1 MLPQRKKE
9 TTIRPQCNIFP
20 VFTYQ
25 IQYIK
30 PQTSFQNTWNWI
42 MASKQVAQTRRHN
55 TSPQFQSTS
64 VFWGTIWG
72 LLMGFEGCRGTRW
85 GEGAEFQI
93 KFHLFSSR
101 LFCSNYMYLT
111 NFMHKLL
118 SLWDVQFVRYIF
130 LTILTFNLWCM
141 QNLQTPVFMVEESLF
156 SAERGIK
163 PFFGWNETHCT
174 LGNGSAEMLAFPHST
189 CIVCV
194 RFSTVF
200 LIRFL

>member
-42 MASKQVAQTRRHN
+42 MASKQVAQTRRRN
-55 TSPQFQSTS
+55 TSPHFQSTS

-85 GEGAEFQI
+85 GDGAEFQI

-101 LFCSNYMYLT
+101 LFCS
-111 NFMHKLL
+111 KLHVSNEL
-118 SLWDVQFVRYIF
+118 HAQIILLYGMCNLFGTFSSQFSPLISGACRICRLQFSWWKSRYSVQR
-130 LTILTFNLWCM
+130 
-141 QNLQTPVFMVEESLF
+141 E
-156 SAERGIK
+156 G
-163 PFFGWNETHCT
+163 
-174 LGNGSAEMLAFPHST
+174 
-189 CIVCV
+189 
-194 RFSTVF
+194 
-200 LIRFL
+200 

>member
-42 MASKQVAQTRRHN
+42 MASKQVAQTRQRN
-55 TSPQFQSTS
+55 TSLHFQSTS

-85 GEGAEFQI
+85 GDGAEFQI

-118 SLWDVQFVRYIF
+118 S
-130 LTILTFNLWCM
+130 C
-141 QNLQTPVFMVEESLF
+141 FMGCAICLV
-156 SAERGIK
+156 
-163 PFFGWNETHCT
+163 H
-174 LGNGSAEMLAFPHST
+174 FPHNSH
-189 CIVCV
+189 
-194 RFSTVF
+194 
-200 LIRFL
+200 L